1 MSDVPLK
8 PSFLHRFWSKKCA
21 STFCREISNKNIQFS
36 KWEIWIFN
44 AILDQ
49 TKLWRARLWIRIYFN
64 SFLNLLFKVS
74 AIQCNVECRLIA
86 WGRDMQ
92 EDVILK
98 EPPTSWVPHPSGE
111 AQVGGANPPRTPLC
125 QIHNGT
131 LKSFVWSSTN
141 WISVFIILK
150 TIYIHLWCFHRK
162 WLAHFYCR

>member
-92 EDVILK
+92 ADVILK
-98 EPPTSWVPHPSGE
+98 DPPTPWVPPPSGG
-111 AQVGGANPPRTPLC
+111 AWVGGADPPSYAPGWECMSARL
-125 QIHNGT
+125 NS
-131 LKSFVWSSTN
+131 L
-141 WISVFIILK
+141 SVFMVFCSHVSNRIINIQGVPRNMTVDK
-150 TIYIHLWCFHRK
+150 
-162 WLAHFYCR
+162 